1 MENII
6 FDNMMVHYSGKD
18 YFNKIKSMPIQ
29 VGIFN
34 PDFVPDYFNS
44 DFYGFGM
51 TRQDNMTKQNIPLY
65 HNFMLE
71 GVSTVEGKPVPSFI
85 TLFTYDYNHVKTIV
99 SNRDGKYRFENIP
112 NNTYVVIAED
122 LSLKYNHSIQV
133 GVKPVEAV

>member
-6 FDNMMVHYSGKD
+6 FDNIMIRYSGKG
-18 YFNKIKSMPIQ
+18 YFNKPSLIAPLGSIVK
-29 VGIFN
+29 
-34 PDFVPDYFNS
+34 PDIVLDYFNS

-71 GVSTVEGKPVPSFI
+71 GVSTVEGKPASSFI
-85 TLFTYDYNHVKTIV
+85 TLLTYDYNHVKTIV

-133 GVKPVEAV
+133 GVKPVETV

>member
-6 FDNMMVHYSGKD
+6 FDNIMIHYSGNG
-18 YFNKIKSMPIQ
+18 YFNKLSLI
-29 VGIFN
+29 N
-34 PDFVPDYFNS
+34 PFEGVVKPDIVLDYFNS

-51 TRQDNMTKQNIPLY
+51 TRQDNMIKHNIPLY

-133 GVKPVEAV
+133 GVKPVETI